1 MSVFMSTCCTLILVM
16 SCFWFVVWFEFMF
29 DRCFTLFDRYVLA
42 VRRCLRDALRKWQ
55 VQYVT
60 DFGISIGEGYFS
72 LLTIL
77 SL

>member
-1 MSVFMSTCCTLILVM
+1 
-16 SCFWFVVWFEFMF
+16 MF

-60 DFGISIGEGYFS
+60 DFGISIGECLCASETQGCLARF
-72 LLTIL
+72 LRDAEDRLREGL
-77 SL
+77 SARSKHW